1 VSLDLNVVWFLL
13 VGTILTGYA
22 VLDGFDLGVGILH
35 LLCRGDVE
43 RRISL
48 NSIGPVWDGNQV
60 WLVVGGGALFAAF
73 PEVYA
78 TAFSGFYDAFILL
91 LFTLIFRG
99 VAIKFR
105 SKRSGAGWRR
115 TWDVLFSLGSLGA
128 ALLLGVALGNLA
140 RGVPID
146 AQRNVTIRFLA
157 LLNPYALTVGVTA
170 AVLLALHGA
179 IYLLLKTEGEMHAR
193 VRGWVQPLMI
203 AFILLYALT
212 TLATLLYQPHLTAR
226 FRQHAALLAAPV
238 AAVLAIANI
247 PREIHHGRD
256 WNAFL
261 SSSASIVVLMGLVGI
276 GLFPNLLLSNPNPHH
291 SLTIYN
297 AASSPATLKTM
308 LIMVIV
314 GLPMVLAYTT
324 VIYWVFR
331 GKVRLDHQSY

>member
-1 VSLDLNVVWFLL
+1 MDLNVLWFLL
-13 VGTILTGYA
+13 VGVILTGYA
-22 VLDGFDLGVGILH
+22 ILDGFDLGVGILH
-35 LLCRGDVE
+35 LFTKGDME
-43 RRISL
+43 RRISM

-78 TAFSGFYDAFILL
+78 TAFSGFYDAFMLL
-91 LFTLIFRG
+91 LFTLVFRG

-105 SKRSGAGWRR
+105 SKRPGATWRR
-115 TWDVLFSLGSLGA
+115 TWDVLFSVGSFGA

-140 RGVPID
+140 KGVPLD
-146 AQRNVTIRFLA
+146 EHRNATMGFLD
-157 LLNPYALTVGVTA
+157 LLNPYAVTVGVTA
-170 AVLLALHGA
+170 VALLALHGA
-179 IYLLLKTEGEMHAR
+179 IYLVLKTEGEMQAR

-203 AFILLYALT
+203 SFILMYAIT
-212 TLATLLYQPHLTAR
+212 TLATLLYQVHLTER
-226 FRQHAALLAAPV
+226 FRQNGALLAVPV
-238 AAVLAIANI
+238 AAVLVIANI

-261 SSSASIVVLMGLVGI
+261 SSAASIALLMALAGI
-276 GLFPNLLLSNPNPHH
+276 GLYPNLILSNPDPRH

-297 AASSPATLKTM
+297 SASTQATLTTM

-314 GLPMVLAYTT
+314 GLPMVVAYTT